1 MNLMDD
7 GKTLNIKA
15 DLGFTSSMDPCE
27 TTLFSSNNIG
37 QYQYDLKTAVEA
49 LGGSFLLTKFLDNW
63 VFLNNTLFIFA

>member
-15 DLGFTSSMDPCE
+15 DLGFTSSKDPCE